1 MDKVN
6 IIAII
11 KEWVKVDDEINK
23 LQNELKKKKEHKKKI
38 SADLLNVMKSN
49 NLDEFDITDYKIVRN
64 VTKVKMPIN
73 KKHILKCLET
83 FCKNEADKTE
93 LSNLI
98 LNTREE
104 KIKEKIIK
112 K

>member
-6 IIAII
+6 IVGII
-11 KEWVKVDDEINK
+11 KEWVKVDDDIMK
-23 LQNELKKKKEHKKKI
+23 LQVELKKKKEYKKKI
-38 SADLLNVMKSN
+38 SEELLNVMKTN

-64 VTKVKMPIN
+64 VKKIKMPIN
-73 KKHILKCLET
+73 KKHILKCLESY
-83 FCKNEADKTE
+83 CKSEEDKTE

-104 KIKEKIIK
+104 KIKEMIIK

>member
-6 IIAII
+6 IVNII
-11 KEWVKVDDEINK
+11 KEWVKVDDDILK
-23 LQNELKKKKEHKKKI
+23 LQSEIKKKKEHKKKI
-38 SADLLNVMKSN
+38 SDELLNVMKKN

-64 VTKVKMPIN
+64 VKKIKMPIN

-83 FCKNEADKTE
+83 YCKTEEDKTE

-104 KIKEKIIK
+104 KIKEMIIK

>member
-6 IIAII
+6 LIGII
-11 KEWVKVDDEINK
+11 KEWVKIDDDIMK
-23 LQNELKKKKEHKKKI
+23 LQTDMKKKKEYKKKI
-38 SADLLNVMKSN
+38 SLELLNVMKTH

-64 VTKVKMPIN
+64 VKKVKMPIN
-73 KKHILKCLET
+73 KKHILKCLESY
-83 FCKNEADKTE
+83 CKNEEDKTE

-104 KIKEKIIK
+104 KIKEMIIK

>member
-6 IIAII
+6 IVSII
-11 KEWVKVDDEINK
+11 KEWVKVDDEIMK
-23 LQNELKKKKEHKKKI
+23 IQLELKKRKEHKKKI
-38 SADLLNVMKSN
+38 SDNLLSVMKTN

-64 VTKVKMPIN
+64 VKKTKMPIN

-83 FCKNEADKTE
+83 YCKNEDDKRE

-104 KIKEKIIK
+104 KIKEMIVK